1 MAYRWLGVLA
11 LLAVGSIGCEN
22 SESGDARG
30 TGGVG
35 GDDGSQIPCVTS
47 TLCLACPSG
56 PQCDTSQDCAAGFAC
71 IESGCDDLDGAPI
84 NQCVFAGGGACES
97 DAECSSDRKCI
108 EVPGEEVMRCVKT
121 TPGCDAD
128 SDCVLGFSCEESSCV
143 DRRVPCILDA
153 DCPKSH
159 FCHRFDATGFCRR
172 MHQSCDNEF
181 DCAGIAPRCD
191 NVDGDVDGT
200 TECAGTFNPNA
211 VPPQACLN
219 SMCSGATP
227 VCEVGEDS
235 GFTDCGQYGLCR
247 DAADCAD
254 GFECV
259 ALWLDGRSECV
270 PVGGSCSHITDC
282 PARQV
287 CASPRD
293 GGAPECQAG
302 YQPL

>member
-11 LLAVGSIGCEN
+11 LLAACSLGCEN
-22 SESGDARG
+22 NADGGPRGD
-30 TGGVG
+30 GGVG
-35 GDDGSQIPCVTS
+35 GDGGWQPLCFTS
-47 TLCLACPSG
+47 ALCLACPDG
-56 PQCDTSQDCAAGFAC
+56 PHCDTSQDCAAGFAC
-71 IESGCDDLDGAPI
+71 IESGCDDLDGAQI

-97 DAECSSDRKCI
+97 DAMCSADRDCI
-108 EVPGEEVMRCVKT
+108 EVPGEGMRCIKT

-128 SDCVLGFSCEESSCV
+128 SDCVLGFSCEDSGCV
-143 DRRVPCILDA
+143 DRRVPCILDE

-159 FCHRFDATGFCRR
+159 FCHRLDATGFCRR

-191 NVDGDVDGT
+191 DIDGNGT
-200 TECAGTFNPNA
+200 TECAGAFNPNA
-211 VPPQACLN
+211 VPALACLN
-219 SMCSGATP
+219 SMCSGSTP

-235 GFTDCGQYGLCR
+235 GFTDCGQFGLCTGP
-247 DAADCAD
+247 ADCAA

-282 PARQV
+282 LPRQV
-287 CASPRD
+287 CASPRS
-293 GGAPECQAG
+293 GEAPSCQVGAQ
-302 YQPL
+302 L